1 MSDVPAQV
9 PPDEDH
15 DVPSGN
21 VPGTHDGVRGARPP
35 LQSDGASRR
44 SQQPFVGLLE
54 HVAATS
60 LDEDYAHVAQ
70 LRAASGERAQERAD
84 GSRPGRPGL
93 TALVALAVFGV
104 LVATAGLQTRRDA
117 DQSARSRESLI
128 KQADAGKAELG
139 RRRDEAASLSRQI
152 RTEQT
157 RALAETAR
165 GQSEQAK
172 LDRLGLAAGAV
183 RTTGPGIAVRVD
195 DARDAT
201 SGTQQVQAPDLQ
213 KLVNALWLI
222 GAEAISIN
230 DYRVTSLT
238 AIRDAAGAVT
248 VNYRSLTRPYV
259 VRAVGDPDTMAARL
273 IDTSGYQ
280 TLLTLESSFGLRLD
294 IERKDSMVLP
304 AATLTLRHARAAPAT
319 GADK

>member
-1 MSDVPAQV
+1 MTAV
-9 PPDEDH
+9 PPER
-15 DVPSGN
+15 SG
-21 VPGTHDGVRGARPP
+21 
-35 LQSDGASRR
+35 R

-70 LRAASGERAQERAD
+70 QRTAHDVPGDAPVEGRARGP
-84 GSRPGRPGL
+84 RPGRPGL
-93 TALVALAVFGV
+93 TALVVLAVFGV

-117 DQSARSRESLI
+117 DQSERSRESLVA
-128 KQADAGKAELG
+128 QANAGKAELG
-139 RRRDEAASLSRQI
+139 RRRAEAAALVREI
-152 RTEQT
+152 RAEQT

-165 GQSEQAK
+165 GQAEQNR

-183 RTTGPGIAVRVD
+183 RTTGPGIVVRVD
-195 DARDAT
+195 DARGAT
-201 SGTQQVQAPDLQ
+201 SGKQQVQAPDLQ
-213 KLVNALWLI
+213 KLVNALWLV
-222 GAEAISIN
+222 GAEAISVN
-230 DYRVTSLT
+230 DYRVTALT

-248 VNYRSLTRPYV
+248 VNYRSLRRPYV

-294 IERKDSMVLP
+294 ISRKDSLVLP
-304 AATLTLRHARAAPAT
+304 AATLTLRHARAAQAT
-319 GADK
+319 EDDR